1 MLVTVVGVGVVVD
14 EVTGDVET
22 VIEPFTV
29 CVTVPFDA
37 YTANEYVPPASL
49 VGVPD
54 NSQIVPPLFV
64 NKTPGGI
71 LSTPRAVVCPIISY
85 ETDSIGNPINADW
98 LSGPETFVTEIEPE
112 GLEVLV
118 FEPVFW
124 EVVVFV
130 LVVVVGVDGVVVVGV
145 DGVVVVGVVGV
156 DGDVVVGV
164 VVVVVGVVV
173 HESILTLKDAD
184 SLSPVYPLT
193 ADIWTWYD
201 PKELSIGVPLI
212 LIAIWAFPFK
222 SLGWF
227 SIL

>member
-1 MLVTVVGVGVVVD
+1 M
-14 EVTGDVET
+14 
-22 VIEPFTV
+22 
-29 CVTVPFDA
+29 
-37 YTANEYVPPASL
+37 PPASL

-54 NSQIVPPLFV
+54 NSHIVPLLFE
-64 NKTPGGI
+64 NKIPGGI

-85 ETDSIGNPINADW
+85 ETVSIGVPIKADW

-112 GLEVLV
+112 VLV

-124 EVVVFV
+124 EVVV
-130 LVVVVGVDGVVVVGV
+130 VVVGVA
-145 DGVVVVGVVGV
+145 VVGVVVIG
-156 DGDVVVGV
+156 
-164 VVVVVGVVV
+164 VVVVGVVV

-184 SLSPVYPLT
+184 SLSPEYPLT

-212 LIAIWAFPFK
+212 FIAIWAFPFK